1 MSGQHVKLVILCLV
15 TVRIAVVALPDDL
28 WWKKYSEGGDYD
40 QLMQEGNTGK
50 KKYFVLCRKVICLI
64 ERLC

>member
-50 KKYFVLCRKVICLI
+50 KYFVLCRKVICLI

>member
-1 MSGQHVKLVILCLV
+1 MMSGQHVKLVILCLV

-50 KKYFVLCRKVICLI
+50 NILHCVGR
-64 ERLC
+64 